1 MYQLDTQAAR
11 HADTAGATIKE
22 IGKYVGEFVQAKD
35 VVTKKGGRG
44 IEFIFKSQ
52 GGQKA
57 NLAIYTTGANGDRYQ
72 GYDAL
77 MAIMTCLQ
85 LRGIKPAPG
94 KVTRYDFDSK
104 KEVQEDGTVFP
115 DLHKPIGVLLE
126 TEDYEKKDGSIGTRM
141 VLKNVFQPS
150 TELTASEILDKKT
163 QPELLTKMVEGLRH
177 RPLKGARQ
185 PAPRQDDGF
194 GGPPAG
200 HPASSGF
207 DGMDDGSDIPFVTA
221 SPMFD
226 MVPSKQRRMT
236 RYDY

>member
-1 MYQLDTQAAR
+1 MYTLDAQAAR

-22 IGKYVGEFVQAKD
+22 IGKYVGEFIQAKD

-52 GGQKA
+52 NGQKA
-57 NLAIYTTGANGDRYQ
+57 NFAIYTTGANGDRYQ

-77 MAIMTCLQ
+77 MAIMTCMS

-94 KVTRYDFDSK
+94 KVTRYDFDAK

-126 TEDYEKKDGSIGTRM
+126 TEEYEKKDGSIGTRM
-141 VLKNVFQPS
+141 VLKNVFQPG

-163 QPELLTKMVEGLRH
+163 TPELLSKMVAGLRH
-177 RPLKGARQ
+177 RPLKGARTTR
-185 PAPRQDDGF
+185 PDDGMSA
-194 GGPPAG
+194 PPAG

-207 DGMDDGSDIPFVTA
+207 DGMDDGSDIPF
-221 SPMFD
+221 
-226 MVPSKQRRMT
+226 
-236 RYDY
+236 

>member
-1 MYQLDTQAAR
+1 MYQLDVQAAR

-94 KVTRYDFDSK
+94 KVTRYDFDTK
-104 KEVQEDGTVFP
+104 KEVTEDGTVFP

-126 TEDYEKKDGSIGTRM
+126 TEDYEKKDLSIGTRM

-163 QPELLTKMVEGLRH
+163 RPELLAKMVEGLRH

-207 DGMDDGSDIPFVTA
+207 DGMDDGSDIPF
-221 SPMFD
+221 
-226 MVPSKQRRMT
+226 
-236 RYDY
+236 

>member
-1 MYQLDTQAAR
+1 MYQLDVQAAR
-11 HADTAGATIKE
+11 NADTAGATIKE

-94 KVTRYDFDSK
+94 KVTRYDFDTK
-104 KEVQEDGTVFP
+104 KEVAEDGTVFP

-126 TEDYEKKDGSIGTRM
+126 TEDYEKKDLSIGTRM

-163 QPELLTKMVEGLRH
+163 TPAALAKMVEGLRH
-177 RPLKGARQ
+177 RPLKGARTNA
-185 PAPRQDDGF
+185 APRGDDGT

-207 DGMDDGSDIPFVTA
+207 DGMDDDSIPF
-221 SPMFD
+221 
-226 MVPSKQRRMT
+226 
-236 RYDY
+236 

>member
-1 MYQLDTQAAR
+1 MYTLDVQAAR

-22 IGKYVGEFVQAKD
+22 IGKYVGEFIQAKD

-94 KVTRYDFDSK
+94 KVTRYDFEAK
-104 KEVQEDGTVFP
+104 KEMVEDGTVFP

-163 QPELLTKMVEGLRH
+163 QPELLAKMVEGLRH

-207 DGMDDGSDIPFVTA
+207 DEMDDGSIPF
-221 SPMFD
+221 
-226 MVPSKQRRMT
+226 
-236 RYDY
+236 

>member
-1 MYQLDTQAAR
+1 MYSLDVQAAR
-11 HADTAGATIKE
+11 QADTAGATIKE
-22 IGKYVGEFVQAKD
+22 IGKYVGEFIQAKD

-72 GYDAL
+72 GYDTL

-104 KEVQEDGTVFP
+104 KEVVEDGTVFP
-115 DLHKPIGVLLE
+115 DLHNPIGVLLE
-126 TEDYEKKDGSIGTRM
+126 TEDYEKKDGSIGTHM

-163 QPELLTKMVEGLRH
+163 QPALLAKMVEGLRH
-177 RPLKGARQ
+177 RPLKVRTSA
-185 PAPRQDDGF
+185 PAQRQDDGF

-207 DGMDDGSDIPFVTA
+207 DGMDDDSIPF
-221 SPMFD
+221 
-226 MVPSKQRRMT
+226 
-236 RYDY
+236 

>member
-1 MYQLDTQAAR
+1 MYTLDVQAAR

-22 IGKYVGEFVQAKD
+22 IGKYVGEFIQAKD

-94 KVTRYDFDSK
+94 KVTRYDFEAK
-104 KEVQEDGTVFP
+104 KEVVEDGTVFP

-126 TEDYEKKDGSIGTRM
+126 TEDYGKKDGSVGTRM
-141 VLKNVFQPS
+141 VLKNVFQPG

-207 DGMDDGSDIPFVTA
+207 DEMDDGSIPF
-221 SPMFD
+221 
-226 MVPSKQRRMT
+226 
-236 RYDY
+236 

>member
-1 MYQLDTQAAR
+1 MYTLDAQAAR

-22 IGKYVGEFVQAKD
+22 IGKYVGEFIQAKD

-57 NLAIYTTGANGDRYQ
+57 NLAIYTNGANGDRYQ

-94 KVTRYDFDSK
+94 KVTRYDFEAK
-104 KEVQEDGTVFP
+104 KEVVEDGTVFP

-163 QPELLTKMVEGLRH
+163 QPELLAKMVEGLRH

-207 DGMDDGSDIPFVTA
+207 DEMDDGSIPF
-221 SPMFD
+221 
-226 MVPSKQRRMT
+226 
-236 RYDY
+236 

>member
-1 MYQLDTQAAR
+1 MYQLDVQAAR

-94 KVTRYDFDSK
+94 KVTRYDFDTK
-104 KEVQEDGTVFP
+104 KEVAEDGTVFP

-126 TEDYEKKDGSIGTRM
+126 TEDYEKKDLSIGTRM

-163 QPELLTKMVEGLRH
+163 TPAALAKMVEGLRH
-177 RPLKGARQ
+177 RPLKGARTNA
-185 PAPRQDDGF
+185 APRGDDGT

-207 DGMDDGSDIPFVTA
+207 DDMGDDIPF
-221 SPMFD
+221 
-226 MVPSKQRRMT
+226 
-236 RYDY
+236 

>member
-1 MYQLDTQAAR
+1 MYQLDPQAAR

-22 IGKYVGEFVQAKD
+22 IGKYVGEFIQAKD

-52 GGQKA
+52 NGQKA
-57 NLAIYTTGANGDRYQ
+57 NLAIYTMGANGDRYQ
-72 GYDAL
+72 GYDTL
-77 MAIMTCLQ
+77 MAIMTCMQ
-85 LRGIKPAPG
+85 LRGIRPAQG
-94 KVTRYDFDSK
+94 KVTRYDYDSK
-104 KEVQEDGTVFP
+104 QEVVEEGTVFP

-163 QPELLTKMVEGLRH
+163 QPVMLPKMVEGLRH
-177 RPLKGARQ
+177 RPLKGAKA
-185 PAPRQDDGF
+185 PAPRNDDGF
-194 GGPPAG
+194 GGPPVG

-207 DGMDDGSDIPFVTA
+207 DDDSSIPF
-221 SPMFD
+221 
-226 MVPSKQRRMT
+226 
-236 RYDY
+236 

>member
-1 MYQLDTQAAR
+1 MYSLDVQAAR

-22 IGKYVGEFVQAKD
+22 IGKYVGEFFQAKD

-44 IEFIFKSQ
+44 IEFIFKSA

-57 NLAIYTTGANGDRYQ
+57 NLAIYTTGASGERYQ

-77 MAIMTCLQ
+77 MAIMTCMQ
-85 LRGIKPAPG
+85 LRSIQPQPG
-94 KVTRYDFDSK
+94 KATRYDYEAK
-104 KEVQEDGTVFP
+104 KEVQEDGTLFT

-163 QPELLTKMVEGLRH
+163 QPALLAKMVEGLRH
-177 RPLKGARQ
+177 RPLKGRTSA
-185 PAPRQDDGF
+185 PAQRQDDGF

-207 DGMDDGSDIPFVTA
+207 DGMDDDSIPF
-221 SPMFD
+221 
-226 MVPSKQRRMT
+226 
-236 RYDY
+236 

>member
-1 MYQLDTQAAR
+1 MKLKNLLILLFISIVATASAQL
-11 HADTAGATIKE
+11 KE
-22 IGKYVGEFVQAKD
+22 IGKYVGEFIQAKD

-57 NLAIYTTGANGDRYQ
+57 NLAIYTAGANGDRYQ

-94 KVTRYDFDSK
+94 KVTRYDFEAK
-104 KEVQEDGTVFP
+104 KEVVEDGTVFP

-163 QPELLTKMVEGLRH
+163 QPELLAKMVEGLRH

-207 DGMDDGSDIPFVTA
+207 DDMDDDIPF
-221 SPMFD
+221 
-226 MVPSKQRRMT
+226 
-236 RYDY
+236 

>member
-1 MYQLDTQAAR
+1 MYQLDVQAAR
-11 HADTAGATIKE
+11 NADTAGATIKE

-94 KVTRYDFDSK
+94 KVTRYDFDTK
-104 KEVQEDGTVFP
+104 KEVAEDGTVFP

-126 TEDYEKKDGSIGTRM
+126 TEDYEKKDLSIGTRM

-163 QPELLTKMVEGLRH
+163 TPAALAKMVEGLRH
-177 RPLKGARQ
+177 RPLKGARTNA
-185 PAPRQDDGF
+185 APRGDDGT

-207 DGMDDGSDIPFVTA
+207 DGMEDDIPF
-221 SPMFD
+221 
-226 MVPSKQRRMT
+226 
-236 RYDY
+236 

>member
-22 IGKYVGEFVQAKD
+22 LGKYVGEFIQAQDIK
-35 VVTKKGGRG
+35 TKKGGRG
-44 IEFIFKSQ
+44 VSFIFKSTS
-52 GGQKA
+52 GQKA
-57 NLAIYTTGANGDRYQ
+57 NLAIYTTSADGEHYQ
-72 GYDAL
+72 GYDTL
-77 MAIMTCLQ
+77 MAIMTCMQ

-94 KVTRYDFDSK
+94 KVTKWDYDTK
-104 KEVQEDGTVFP
+104 KEVQEDGTLFT

-126 TEDYEKKDGSIGTRM
+126 TEDYEKQDSSIGTRM
-141 VLKNVFQPS
+141 VLKNVFQTS

-163 QPELLTKMVEGLRH
+163 QPVALAKMVEGLRH

-207 DGMDDGSDIPFVTA
+207 DGLDDGSDIPFVSA

-226 MVPSKQRRMT
+226 MVPRKLRKMA

>member
-1 MYQLDTQAAR
+1 MYTLDVQAAR

-22 IGKYVGEFVQAKD
+22 IGKYVGEFIQAKD

-52 GGQKA
+52 GGQRA

-94 KVTRYDFDSK
+94 KVTRYDFEAK
-104 KEVQEDGTVFP
+104 KEVVEDGTVFP

-141 VLKNVFQPS
+141 VLKNVFQPG

-163 QPELLTKMVEGLRH
+163 QPELLAKMVEGLRH

-207 DGMDDGSDIPFVTA
+207 DEMDDGSIPF
-221 SPMFD
+221 
-226 MVPSKQRRMT
+226 
-236 RYDY
+236 

>member
-1 MYQLDTQAAR
+1 MYTLDVQAAR

-22 IGKYVGEFVQAKD
+22 IGKYVGEFIQAKD

-94 KVTRYDFDSK
+94 KVTRYDFEAK
-104 KEVQEDGTVFP
+104 KEVVEDGTVFP

-141 VLKNVFQPS
+141 VLKNVFQPG

-163 QPELLTKMVEGLRH
+163 QPELLAKMVEGLRH

-207 DGMDDGSDIPFVTA
+207 DEMDDGSIPF
-221 SPMFD
+221 
-226 MVPSKQRRMT
+226 
-236 RYDY
+236 

>member
-1 MYQLDTQAAR
+1 MYQLDVQAAR

-22 IGKYVGEFVQAKD
+22 LGKYVGEFVQAKD

-77 MAIMTCLQ
+77 MAIMTCMQ

-94 KVTRYDFDSK
+94 KVTRYDFDTK
-104 KEVQEDGTVFP
+104 KEVVEDGTVFP

-126 TEDYEKKDGSIGTRM
+126 TEDYEKKDGSLGTRM

-150 TELTASEILDKKT
+150 TELTASELLDKKT
-163 QPELLTKMVEGLRH
+163 QPAALAKMVEGLRH
-177 RPLKGARQ
+177 RPLKGARPA
-185 PAPRQDDGF
+185 PAPRGDEGA
-194 GGPPAG
+194 GSPPAG

-207 DGMDDGSDIPFVTA
+207 DDMSDDIPW
-221 SPMFD
+221 
-226 MVPSKQRRMT
+226 
-236 RYDY
+236 

>member
-22 IGKYVGEFVQAKD
+22 IGKYVGEFIQAKD
-35 VVTKKGGRG
+35 VVTKKGVRG

-94 KVTRYDFDSK
+94 KVTRYDFEAK
-104 KEVQEDGTVFP
+104 KEVVEDGTVFP

-163 QPELLTKMVEGLRH
+163 QPELLAKMVEGLRH

-185 PAPRQDDGF
+185 PAPRQNDGF

-207 DGMDDGSDIPFVTA
+207 DEMDDGSIPF
-221 SPMFD
+221 
-226 MVPSKQRRMT
+226 
-236 RYDY
+236 